1 MVSRKR
7 LTHDRRVGVR
17 RRSQPDSPEC
27 CKSRDTF
34 STSQVQR
41 KVNRYLL
48 PRVGTLRGRCR
59 CRWRRGGGALLQLRI
74 TNDTPPCTSNT
85 SSAHHEC
92 CSFRSATA
100 GYPARS
106 NITLVPHLKKNKA
119 RVTCRSSSSFM
130 TPDCLTVD
138 LSAEAAAASLEAC
151 TTAFLLEAE
160 ARAGEGGG
168 GVFFA
173 GGEREVGSDREITW
187 VFR

>member
-1 MVSRKR
+1 VVSRKR

-41 KVNRYLL
+41 KVNRHLL

-106 NITLVPHLKKNKA
+106 NITLVPTAQEKQGASHLPQLFLVHDA
-119 RVTCRSSSSFM
+119 GLL
-130 TPDCLTVD
+130 DC
-138 LSAEAAAASLEAC
+138 SLESRGSGGI
-151 TTAFLLEAE
+151 
-160 ARAGEGGG
+160 ARGLHYRFFVGG
-168 GVFFA
+168 
-173 GGEREVGSDREITW
+173 
-187 VFR
+187 